1 MRSGFV
7 KGVGLRKRPSRF
19 NLGGYFVIDS
29 LTRMDTAFSPAE
41 PLWAPSTE
49 QIAKSNLTR
58 FQHWLSSER
67 NIFLMD
73 AGALYDWSI
82 RSSEEFWSAITD
94 FFGVRF
100 QHAATS
106 VLQQGEGP
114 QQTRWFPG
122 ATLNYAEHILRS
134 GPEKTGLNNE
144 GTAVLFRSEFGDSPQ
159 REALTRAEL
168 LSDVACVSA
177 ALKKMGVGFGDRVA
191 GYLPNR
197 PEALVAFLASASLG
211 AIWSNCPPELSSQ
224 GVLERLKQIEP
235 KVLFAVRRYRYGGK
249 THERSRVLAEI
260 TKGLPT
266 LRQVVIVSQDGEPS
280 DSDISVAVC
289 SWIDLFAGEE
299 PPSEPHF
306 EPVPFDHPLWI
317 LFSSGTTGVPK
328 PIVHGHGGILL
339 EHLKA
344 LSLHLDLQPVDRF
357 FWYTSAGWMMWNFE
371 LSALALGVTVVLYD
385 GSPKYPDLSAL
396 WRLVEHER
404 IAYFGT
410 SAPFLL
416 ACQKQGLEPAK
427 EANLEFLRAIGSTGA
442 PLPGD
447 CFRWVYT
454 HVKKDVWLGSVSGGT
469 DVCTAF
475 VLSHPWLPVY
485 PEKLQCRGLGAPIEA
500 WDDDGHAV
508 WNRVGEL
515 VLTAPMPCMP
525 VCFWNDPQ
533 GERLRKAYFSHY
545 DGVWRHGDWIEISSL
560 TGQCV
565 IYGRSDSTLNRGGV
579 RMGSSEFYSVVE
591 LLPEVEGSL
600 VIDTTELGKHGRFT
614 QGHLLLFVVLR
625 EKRSLDEELT
635 GRIFAKIRSDLS
647 PRHIPDAVFAVPE
660 IPLTLNG
667 KKLELPVK
675 RIFQGMSVASAV
687 SREAMSNPDSLKAFL
702 KLAKEFHHRGTE
714 DAKYC

>member
-1 MRSGFV
+1 
-7 KGVGLRKRPSRF
+7 
-19 NLGGYFVIDS
+19 
-29 LTRMDTAFSPAE
+29 MDTAFSPEE
-41 PLWAPSTE
+41 PLWTPSAE

-58 FQHWLSSER
+58 FKHWLSSER
-67 NIFLMD
+67 LVYLMD
-73 AGALYDWSI
+73 ARALYDWSI
-82 RSSEEFWSAITD
+82 RESEGFWSAIAD

-100 QHAATS
+100 QHDAAS
-106 VLQQGEGP
+106 VLRQGQRP
-114 QQTRWFPG
+114 QETRWFPD
-122 ATLNYAEHILRS
+122 ATLNYAEHLLRS
-134 GPEKTGLNNE
+134 GPEKAGVSGE
-144 GTAVLFRSEFGDSPQ
+144 RTAVLFCSEYGDSPQ
-159 REALTRAEL
+159 RQALTRVEL
-168 LSDVACVSA
+168 SNAVARVSA
-177 ALKKMGVGFGDRVA
+177 ALKKLGVGFGDRVA

-197 PEALVAFLASASLG
+197 PEALIAFLASASLG
-211 AIWSNCPPELSSQ
+211 AIWSNCPPELSIQ

-235 KVLFAVRRYRYGGK
+235 KILFAVRRYRYGGK
-249 THERSRVLAEI
+249 THERSHVLAEI
-260 TKGLPT
+260 TGDLPT
-266 LRQVVIVSQDGEPS
+266 LQQLVIVSQDGEPS

-289 SWIDLFAGEE
+289 SWADLFTGEG
-299 PPSEPHF
+299 PPPELHF

-317 LFSSGTTGVPK
+317 LFSSGTTGAPK

-339 EHLKA
+339 EHLKT
-344 LSLHLDLQPVDRF
+344 LSLHLDLRPDDKF
-357 FWYTSAGWMMWNFE
+357 FWYTSAGWMMWNFL
-371 LSALALGVTVVLYD
+371 LSALALGVTIVLYD

-396 WRLVEHER
+396 WRLVDWER
-404 IAYFGT
+404 ITYFGT

-416 ACQKQGLEPAK
+416 ACQKQGLEPGK

-454 HVKKDVWLGSVSGGT
+454 DVKKDIWLGSVSGGT

-485 PEKLQCRGLGAPIEA
+485 SEKLQCRGLGAPIEA

-525 VCFWNDPQ
+525 VCFWNDPD

-565 IYGRSDSTLNRGGV
+565 IYGRSDSTLNRDGV

-591 LLPEVEGSL
+591 LLPEIETSL
-600 VIDTTELGKHGRFT
+600 VIDTTELGKHGRPT
-614 QGHLLLFVVLR
+614 RGDLLLFVVLR
-625 EKRSLDEELT
+625 EKRLLDEELT
-635 GRIFAKIRSDLS
+635 ERILAKIRSDLS
-647 PRHIPDAVFAVPE
+647 PRHVPDAIFAVPE

-667 KKLELPVK
+667 KKLEVPVK
-675 RIFQGMSVASAV
+675 RIFQGVSEANVV
-687 SREAMSNPDSLKAFL
+687 SREAMSNPESLKTFV
-702 KLAKEFHHRGTE
+702 KLAEEFHH
-714 DAKYC
+714 